1 MVQYSCET
9 RLCGNIL
16 VINYN
21 FFAVEGSLKYF
32 NDMTQDQR
40 AMWRVSQI
48 STNEAENGGC
58 RHEGA
63 YRLT

>member
-1 MVQYSCET
+1 
-9 RLCGNIL
+9 